1 MLRKQ
6 KNRKKLI
13 RAAALLLITMYAV
26 QVFNNVF
33 YLHTHVLAHGKVV
46 THAHPYN
53 KHNDSEPVKSHK
65 HTWDQIITL
74 KNLELLFPVFFLLAF
89 LLSIDRTECFA
100 DYIPWDIQPAS
111 IIIHKGRAPPLS

>member
-26 QVFNNVF
+26 QVFNNAF
-33 YLHTHVLAHGKVV
+33 YLHTHVITYGKVV

-53 KHNDSEPVKSHK
+53 KHNDSEPVKSHT
-65 HTWDQIITL
+65 HTWEHIITL
-74 KNLELLFPVFFLLAF
+74 ENLELLFPVFFLMVC
-89 LLSIDRTECFA
+89 LLSIDRIEGFA
-100 DYIPWDIQPAS
+100 DYISRDIQPAS
-111 IIIHKGRAPPLS
+111 NIIQKGRSPPVS